1 MLPMSETTRIA
12 DQARR
17 AYAGKAWHGPS
28 LKFLLRGVTA
38 PQAAAR
44 PIPGAHTIWELVLHI
59 AAWDRVAAQRIRGG
73 KKTSLPARE
82 NFPEVTD
89 TSDAAWKK
97 TLASLE
103 QANRDLRVAIAAC
116 PSNKLDRKLGGG
128 DYSFYVTMHGA
139 VQHDLYHAG
148 QIAILKKMV

>member
-1 MLPMSETTRIA
+1 MLLMNETARIS

-17 AYAGKAWHGPS
+17 AFAGKAWHGPS

-38 PQAAAR
+38 QQAAAR
-44 PIPGAHTIWELVLHI
+44 PMPGAHTIWELVLHI

-89 TSDAAWKK
+89 ISDAAWKK
-97 TLASLE
+97 TLASRE
-103 QANRDLRVAIAAC
+103 QASRDLRAAIAAC
-116 PSNKLDRKLGGG
+116 PSSKLDRTLGGG
-128 DYSFYVTMHGA
+128 DYSFYITMHGA
-139 VQHDLYHAG
+139 IQHDLYHAG

>member
-1 MLPMSETTRIA
+1 MLLMNETARIS

-17 AYAGKAWHGPS
+17 AFAGKAWHGPS

-38 PQAAAR
+38 QQAAAR
-44 PIPGAHTIWELVLHI
+44 PMPGAHTIWELVLHI

-89 TSDAAWKK
+89 ISDAAWKK

-103 QANRDLRVAIAAC
+103 QASRDLRAAIAAC
-116 PSNKLDRKLGGG
+116 PSSKLDRTLGGG
-128 DYSFYVTMHGA
+128 DYSFYITMHGA
-139 VQHDLYHAG
+139 IQHDLYHAG